1 METLIAAAVAFSSSQ
16 RRWLVPAIGTVE
28 RPRERTQASA
38 SCAGVHL
45 CSVDDSIV
53 TAHYAC
59 DMDGELPPRSTKTDI
74 FDVQRPATRRLPLVL
89 ASPHSGSDYPA
100 DLLAASR
107 LDPRALR
114 QSEDSYVDE
123 LFAAAPRLGAPLLSA
138 RFPRAYVDVNREA
151 YELDPAMFDD
161 TLPDFVNA
169 GSPRARMGLGTIAR
183 IVASGEEIYAKKL
196 SFAEANR
203 RIECLYRPY
212 HAALHQLV
220 GETEGAFGGYLL
232 VDCHSM
238 PSAAGS
244 TRGHN
249 SADIVLGDCHGA
261 SCARRIV
268 EAASGFLVDRGF
280 VVAINSPYAGGFT
293 TGSYGCPG
301 AHRHALQIEIN
312 RALYMDE
319 QSYRRKPRFARLV
332 KNMSDLVERL
342 GQVASDCLQKST

>member
-1 METLIAAAVAFSSSQ
+1 
-16 RRWLVPAIGTVE
+16 
-28 RPRERTQASA
+28 
-38 SCAGVHL
+38 
-45 CSVDDSIV
+45 
-53 TAHYAC
+53 
-59 DMDGELPPRSTKTDI
+59 MDGEPRLRSTRTDI
-74 FDVQRPATRRLPLVL
+74 VDVQRPATHRLPLAL

-123 LFAAAPRLGAPLLSA
+123 LFATASCLGAPLLSA
-138 RFPRAYVDVNREA
+138 RFARAYVDVNREA
-151 YELDPAMFDD
+151 YELEQAMFDD

-169 GSPRARMGLGTIAR
+169 GSPRVRMGRGTIAR
-183 IVASGEEIYAKKL
+183 SVASGEKIYAKKL
-196 SFAEANR
+196 SFAEVNR

-220 GETEGAFGGYLL
+220 GETEDAFGGYLL
-232 VDCHSM
+232 VDCHPM
-238 PSAAGS
+238 PSAAAGS
-244 TRGHN
+244 TRGEN

-261 SCARRIV
+261 SCDQQIV

-280 VVAINSPYAGGFT
+280 VVAINSPYAGGST

-312 RALYMDE
+312 RALYGRAE
-319 QSYRRKPRFARLV
+319 LPSKTALCSAGQRYVRSRRTVGPGRDRLFT
-332 KNMSDLVERL
+332 KERL
-342 GQVASDCLQKST
+342 IAFD